1 MGLWRPEVPG
11 SAQPTQALVLDR
23 PGSASRA
30 RTPPGG
36 PWARSGGEPGAR
48 PLPPR
53 GGVAAARGGLP
64 ASQAPAPPPLGG
76 QPGAAGRGCGSGG
89 GRTLPAAGLARA
101 AGAGLRRPL
110 MEGGAPAGERRRRGH
125 HGEQADHLHRRA
137 AGQLPGEPGCPGPRS
152 GAPRPLPSFPVA
164 CRGLPKASSRG
175 SNLASALRSTRDL
188 GPVTSPSEPQFPHP
202 RNESAFQL
210 EDSSVLCSF
219 LSLSHSDYLLLAA
232 SRTRTPPPQ
241 PLIPAPTL
249 AQRWSHYT

>member
-1 MGLWRPEVPG
+1 
-11 SAQPTQALVLDR
+11 
-23 PGSASRA
+23 
-30 RTPPGG
+30 
-36 PWARSGGEPGAR
+36 
-48 PLPPR
+48 
-53 GGVAAARGGLP
+53 
-64 ASQAPAPPPLGG
+64 
-76 QPGAAGRGCGSGG
+76 
-89 GRTLPAAGLARA
+89 
-101 AGAGLRRPL
+101 

-232 SRTRTPPPQ
+232 SRTRTPPPPSHSSQRPPWRGDGVITRRLEEGPLHPPKSGKQ
-241 PLIPAPTL
+241 PMSLILCKAEMS
-249 AQRWSHYT
+249 RVGSEVH